1 MKIEDIKNISAEE
14 CEARLA
20 EIKTEMNAED
30 ANIEELSAEVDAI
43 EERRKALISAEEQR
57 KALAQKVAIGA
68 TATVTIEGRK
78 DEKKMGEKA
87 KTLYEVRNNKEYV
100 DAYAEFIKSGDEK
113 EFRSATALLT
123 ENVGGEIAVPDFVYD
138 IIKTAWDANEITSLI
153 TKENLAGNLKVNF
166 EISASDAVKHVEGS
180 GAVTEEELNEGIVEL
195 VPNFYKKWKSF
206 SDTVLSLRGES
217 FVRYIYRE
225 LAHKIMK
232 AIADDIIGQIA
243 GLPQSATA
251 TSVSANIVKTAPV
264 VGAVAQA
271 LGELS
276 DEATNPVVVM
286 NKKTWSAF
294 KTAQYANQYAVNP
307 FEGFDVHFN
316 NSLPAYADASED
328 DVYAIVGDFAEG
340 ALANFPEGEE
350 IRYTFDELTRKK
362 EDLVEVLGKLFGA
375 VAPVA
380 DKAFALITKPA
391 GV

>member
-1 MKIEDIKNISAEE
+1 MKIEEIKNIPAEE

-30 ANIEELSAEVDAI
+30 ADIEALSAEVDAI
-43 EERRKALISAEEQR
+43 EERRKALVTAEEQR
-57 KALAQKVAIGA
+57 KALAEKVANDM
-68 TATVTIEGRK
+68 TATIIEERK
-78 DEKKMGEKA
+78 DNKKMGEKA
-87 KTLYEVRNNKEYV
+87 KTLYEVRNTKEYI
-100 DAYAEFIKSGDEK
+100 DAYADYIKTGDAD

-138 IIKTAWDANEITSLI
+138 IIKTAWDANEITSLV
-153 TKENLAGNLKVNF
+153 TKVNINGNLKVNF
-166 EISASDAVKHVEGS
+166 EISGSDAVKHVEGS

-195 VPNFYKKWKSF
+195 VPAFFKKWKSF
-206 SDTVLSLRGES
+206 SDTVLAMRGEA
-217 FVRYIYRE
+217 FVRYIYAE
-225 LAHKIMK
+225 IAHRIMK
-232 AIADDIIGQIA
+232 KIADDLIGQIA
-243 GLPQSATA
+243 SLPQSATA

-328 DVYAIVGDFAEG
+328 DVYAIVGDFGEG

-375 VAPVA
+375 IAPVA

-391 GV
+391 SV

>member
-1 MKIEDIKNISAEE
+1 MKIEEIKSISAEE

-30 ANIEELSAEVDAI
+30 ADIEALSAEVDAI
-43 EERRKALISAEEQR
+43 EERRKALVTAEEQR
-57 KALAQKVAIGA
+57 KALAEKVANDM
-68 TATVTIEGRK
+68 TATIIEERK
-78 DEKKMGEKA
+78 DNKKMGEKA
-87 KTLYEVRNNKEYV
+87 KTLYEVRNTKEYI
-100 DAYAEFIKSGDEK
+100 DAYADYIKTGDAD

-138 IIKTAWDANEITSLI
+138 IIKTAWDANEITSLV
-153 TKENLAGNLKVNF
+153 TKVNINGNLKVNF
-166 EISASDAVKHVEGS
+166 EISGSDAVKHVEGS

-195 VPNFYKKWKSF
+195 VPNFFKKWKSF
-206 SDTVLSLRGES
+206 SDTVLAMRGEA
-217 FVRYIYRE
+217 FVRYIYAE
-225 LAHKIMK
+225 IAHRIMK
-232 AIADDIIGQIA
+232 KIADDLIGQIA
-243 GLPQSATA
+243 SLPQSATA
-251 TSVSANIVKTAPV
+251 TSVSANIVKVAPV

-294 KTAQYANQYAVNP
+294 KNAQYANQYAVNP

-316 NSLPAYADASED
+316 NSLPAYADASEN

-391 GV
+391 SV

>member
-1 MKIEDIKNISAEE
+1 MKIEEIKNLSAQE

-20 EIKTEMNAED
+20 EIKTEMNAEGAD
-30 ANIEELSAEVDAI
+30 LEALSAEVDAI
-43 EERRKALISAEEQR
+43 EERRKALITAEEQR
-57 KALAQKVAIGA
+57 KALAQKIATGA

-87 KTLYEVRNNKEYV
+87 KTLYEVRNSKEYI
-100 DAYAEFIKSGDEK
+100 DAYAEFIKTGDVE

-153 TKENLAGNLKVNF
+153 KKVNLKGNLKVNF
-166 EISASDAVKHVEGS
+166 EISASDAVKHTEGS
-180 GAVTEEELNEGIVEL
+180 GAVTEEELNEGIVTL
-195 VPNFYKKWKSF
+195 VPAYFKKWKSF
-206 SDTVLSLRGES
+206 SDEVMAMRGES
-217 FVRYIYRE
+217 FVRYIYAE

-232 AIADDIIGQIA
+232 KIADDIIAQIA

-251 TSVSANIVKTAPV
+251 TSVSANIVKVAPA
-264 VGAVAQA
+264 VGTVAQA

-276 DEATNPVVVM
+276 DEASNPVVVM
-286 NKKTWSAF
+286 NKKTWSDF
-294 KTAQYANQYAVNP
+294 KNAQYANGFNVDP

-328 DVYAIVGDFAEG
+328 DVYAIVGDFDEG
-340 ALANFPEGEE
+340 ALANFPEGDE
-350 IRYTFDELTRKK
+350 IKYTFDELTRKK
-362 EDLVEVLGKLFGA
+362 EDLVEVLGKLYGA
-375 VAPVA
+375 VAPIA

>member
-1 MKIEDIKNISAEE
+1 MKIEEIKSISAEE

-30 ANIEELSAEVDAI
+30 ADIEALSAEVDAI
-43 EERRKALISAEEQR
+43 EERRKALVTAEEQR
-57 KALAQKVAIGA
+57 KALADKVANDM
-68 TATVTIEGRK
+68 TATIIEERK
-78 DEKKMGEKA
+78 DTKKMGEKA
-87 KTLYEVRNNKEYV
+87 KTLYEVRNTKEYI
-100 DAYAEFIKSGDEK
+100 DAYADYIKTGDAD

-138 IIKTAWDANEITSLI
+138 IIKTAWDANEITSLV
-153 TKENLAGNLKVNF
+153 TKVNINGNLKVNF
-166 EISASDAVKHVEGS
+166 EISGSDAVKHVEGS

-195 VPNFYKKWKSF
+195 VPAFFKKWKSF
-206 SDTVLSLRGES
+206 SDTVLAMRGEA
-217 FVRYIYRE
+217 FVRYIYAE
-225 LAHKIMK
+225 IAHRIMK
-232 AIADDIIGQIA
+232 KIADDLIGQIA
-243 GLPQSATA
+243 SLPQSATA
-251 TSVSANIVKTAPV
+251 TSVSANIVKVAPV

-294 KTAQYANQYAVNP
+294 KNAQYANQYAVNP

-328 DVYAIVGDFAEG
+328 DVYAIVGDFGEG

-391 GV
+391 SA

>member
-43 EERRKALISAEEQR
+43 EERRKVLIIAEEQR
-57 KALAQKVAIGA
+57 KALADKVANDV
-68 TATVTIEGRK
+68 TAPIIEERK
-78 DEKKMGEKA
+78 EEKKMEA
-87 KTLYEVRNNKEYV
+87 KNNTEYRNSKEYI
-100 DAYAEFIKSGDEK
+100 DAYAEFIKSGDVE

-138 IIKTAWDANEITSLI
+138 IIKTAWDANEITSLV
-153 TKENLAGNLKVNF
+153 TKVNLKGNLKFNF
-166 EISASDAVKHVEGS
+166 EIEGSDAVIHTEGS
-180 GAVTEEELNEGIVEL
+180 GAVTEEELNEGIVTL
-195 VPNFYKKWKSF
+195 VPAYFKKWKSF
-206 SDTVLSLRGES
+206 SDEVMAMRGEA
-217 FVRYIYRE
+217 FVRYIYAE
-225 LAHKIMK
+225 IAHRIMK
-232 AIADDIIGQIA
+232 KIADTLIGMISS
-243 GLPQSATA
+243 LPQTATS
-251 TSVSANIVKTAPV
+251 TSVSANIVKVAPA
-264 VGAVAQA
+264 VGTVASA

-286 NKKTWSAF
+286 NKKTWSVF
-294 KTAQYANQYAVNP
+294 KNAQYANGFNVDP

-316 NSLPAYADASED
+316 NSLPAYDDASED
-328 DVYAIVGDFAEG
+328 DVYAIVGDFGEG
-340 ALANFPEGEE
+340 ALANFPEGNE
-350 IRYTFDELTRKK
+350 IKFTFDELTRKK
-362 EDLVEVLGKLFGA
+362 EDLVEVLGKLYGA

>member
-43 EERRKALISAEEQR
+43 EERRKALITAEEQR
-57 KALAQKVAIGA
+57 KALADKVANDV
-68 TATVTIEGRK
+68 TAPIIEERK
-78 DEKKMGEKA
+78 EDKKMEA
-87 KTLYEVRNNKEYV
+87 KNNTEYRNSKEYI
-100 DAYAEFIKSGDEK
+100 DAYAEYIKSGDVE

-153 TKENLAGNLKVNF
+153 TKVNLKGNLKVNF
-166 EISASDAVKHVEGS
+166 EISGSDAVKHTEGS
-180 GAVTEEELNEGIVEL
+180 GAVTEEELNEGIVTL
-195 VPNFYKKWKSF
+195 VPAYFKKWKSF
-206 SDTVLSLRGES
+206 SDEVMAMRGEA
-217 FVRYIYRE
+217 FVRYIYAE
-225 LAHKIMK
+225 IAHKIMK
-232 AIADDIIGQIA
+232 KIADDIIAQIA

-251 TSVSANIVKTAPV
+251 TSVSANIVKVAPA
-264 VGAVAQA
+264 VGTVADA

-294 KTAQYANQYAVNP
+294 KNAQYANGFNVDP

-350 IRYTFDELTRKK
+350 IKYTFDELTRKK

-391 GV
+391 GI

>member
-1 MKIEDIKNISAEE
+1 MKIEEIKNISAEE

-30 ANIEELSAEVDAI
+30 ADIEALSAEVDAI
-43 EERRKALISAEEQR
+43 EERRKVLVTAEEQR
-57 KALAQKVAIGA
+57 KALAEKVANDM
-68 TATVTIEGRK
+68 TATIIEERK
-78 DEKKMGEKA
+78 DNKNMGEKA
-87 KTLYEVRNNKEYV
+87 KTLYEVRNTKEYI
-100 DAYAEFIKSGDEK
+100 DAYADYIKTGDAD

-138 IIKTAWDANEITSLI
+138 IIKTAWDANEITSLV
-153 TKENLAGNLKVNF
+153 TKVNINGNLKVNF
-166 EISASDAVKHVEGS
+166 EISGSDAVKHVEGS

-195 VPNFYKKWKSF
+195 VPAFFKKWKSF
-206 SDTVLSLRGES
+206 SDTVLAMRGEA
-217 FVRYIYRE
+217 FVRYIYAE
-225 LAHKIMK
+225 IAHRIMK
-232 AIADDIIGQIA
+232 KIADDLIGQIA
-243 GLPQSATA
+243 SLPQSATA
-251 TSVSANIVKTAPV
+251 TSVSANIVKVAPV

-294 KTAQYANQYAVNP
+294 KNAQYANQYAVNP

-391 GV
+391 SV

>member
-1 MKIEDIKNISAEE
+1 MKIEEIKNISAEE

-30 ANIEELSAEVDAI
+30 ADIEALSAEVDAI
-43 EERRKALISAEEQR
+43 EERRKALVTAEEQR
-57 KALAQKVAIGA
+57 KALADKVANDM
-68 TATVTIEGRK
+68 TATIIEERK
-78 DEKKMGEKA
+78 DTKKMGEKA
-87 KTLYEVRNNKEYV
+87 KTLYEVRNTKEYI
-100 DAYAEFIKSGDEK
+100 DAYADYIKTGDAD

-138 IIKTAWDANEITSLI
+138 IIKTAWDANEITSLV
-153 TKENLAGNLKVNF
+153 TKVNINGNLKVNF
-166 EISASDAVKHVEGS
+166 EISGSDAVKHVEGS

-195 VPNFYKKWKSF
+195 VPAFFKKWKSF
-206 SDTVLSLRGES
+206 SDTVLAMRGEA
-217 FVRYIYRE
+217 FVRYIYAE
-225 LAHKIMK
+225 IAHRIMK
-232 AIADDIIGQIA
+232 KIADDLIGQIA
-243 GLPQSATA
+243 SLPQSATA
-251 TSVSANIVKTAPV
+251 TSVSANIVKVAPV

-294 KTAQYANQYAVNP
+294 KNAQYANQYAVNP

-391 GV
+391 SV